1 MMSNISVILP
11 VYNGLPYLKQSVES
25 VLAQD
30 LDDFEF
36 IILDDCSTDGSWEYL
51 LQMNDPRVTLLK
63 NETNQGLFYNLN
75 LLIRKSKGDLIKLW
89 AQDDIMGENCLSETI
104 AFHRRFPQIGF
115 SYSKMHHID
124 EDGNTLPSK
133 QDDTPELISTEL
145 HSYISFRYG
154 CIAGNIA
161 NVTLN
166 RQYLAEVGAFNE
178 GMKISADFEMWVRLA
193 QHHPVGFIRKQ
204 LIKLRNHSG
213 QLSRKPEYFF
223 LHARED
229 LQVYQILLNYVD
241 ESMKKEGL
249 KLLRQ
254 YKLVYYYTLMI
265 KDLLRGNFKNVIVYY
280 NLLSKVDNFLVLSFR
295 FFKQKFFKT

>member
-1 MMSNISVILP
+1 MSTISVILP
-11 VYNGLPYLKQSVES
+11 VYNGLPYLTASVES
-25 VLAQD
+25 VLAQTLPD
-30 LDDFEF
+30 LEF
-36 IILDDCSTDGSWEYL
+36 FILDDCSSDGSWEYL
-51 LQMNDPRVTLLK
+51 TTINDPRVTLLR

-75 LLIRKSKGDLIKLW
+75 LLIKKSKGDLIKLW
-89 AQDDIMGENCLSETI
+89 AQDDIMGENCLSEI
-104 AFHRRFPQIGF
+104 VAFHDRFPQVGF

-124 EDGNTLPSK
+124 EGGNTIPSK
-133 QDDTPELISTEL
+133 KDDTPEFIPTTL

-166 RQYLAEVGAFNE
+166 RKFLSEVGEFNE

-213 QLSRKPEYFF
+213 QLSRKSEYFF
-223 LHARED
+223 LHAKED
-229 LQVYQILLNYVD
+229 LQVYQILLSYVD

-249 KLLRQ
+249 NLLRQ
-254 YKLVYYYTLMI
+254 YQLVYYYTLMV
-265 KDLLRGNFKNVIVYY
+265 KDLLRGNFKNVMAYY
-280 NLLSKVDNFLVLSFR
+280 QLLSGFDNFLALSFR
-295 FFKQKFFKT
+295 FLMRKFFKR